1 MNRLPASASTPS
13 PASPGSHRTLMTVL
27 QYIALLAFCISSP
40 AAAASTPSWQA
51 EWEKNLD
58 AAKKEGQVSVYTKAG
73 YDNAFAAFQKRYP
86 EIKVTSV
93 AGQAVDVT
101 NRLLAERR
109 AQKFLADVFS
119 FGVRSTLSL
128 LNTNGLDPV
137 RPVLLLPEVT
147 DESKW
152 YDRHVYSDAEKIHVF
167 RYLSVAEQGIGYNT
181 KLLPNPSELK
191 SYLDFLNPKWK
202 GKIVARDVRTP
213 GPGNGNMLFWY
224 HHRDLGP
231 AFLRKL
237 FGEMGITLTRNALQA
252 TDWTAQGKFVFCFFC
267 SGEIEKA
274 KEQGLPVDVLDV
286 GWKEGTG
293 IVSHSGNLA
302 LMRNAP
308 HPNAARIFINWL
320 LSREGQIE
328 TQRVLAKVQ
337 PADSRRIDIPKDD
350 VPADVRRKEG
360 IRYMDMDSRP
370 EYSDIEPVRKLL
382 IEVVKKD

>member
-1 MNRLPASASTPS
+1 MRGLPKAI
-13 PASPGSHRTLMTVL
+13 TLAVWL
-27 QYIALLAFCISSP
+27 VSISFLITSP
-40 AAAASTPSWQA
+40 AAAASSPT
-51 EWEKNLD
+51 EWEKTVE
-58 AAKKEGQVSVYTKAG
+58 AAKREGQITVYTKAG
-73 YDNAFAAFQKRYP
+73 YDAAFAAFQKRYP
-86 EIKVTSV
+86 EIKINSV
-93 AGQAVDVT
+93 AGQAADVT

-109 AQKFLADVFS
+109 AQKYLADVFS

-128 LNTNGLDPV
+128 LRADGLDPI

-152 YDRHVYSDAEKIHVF
+152 YDGHVYSDPEKVHVF

-181 KLLPNPSELK
+181 KLLPNPAEIK

-224 HHRDLGP
+224 HHRELGP
-231 AFLRKL
+231 SYLKKL
-237 FGEMGITLTRNALQA
+237 FGEMDITLTRNALQA
-252 TDWTAQGKFVFCFFC
+252 TDWVAQGKFAFCFFC
-267 SGEIEKA
+267 SGEVEKA
-274 KEQGLPVDVLDV
+274 KEQGLPVEVLDV
-286 GWKEGTG
+286 AWKEGAG

-320 LSREGQIE
+320 LSREGQIQ
-328 TQRVLAKVQ
+328 TQRVLAKIQ
-337 PADSRRIDIPKDD
+337 PADSRRTDIPKDD
-350 VPADVRRKEG
+350 VPPDVRRKEG
-360 IRYMDMDSRP
+360 IRYVDMDSRP

-382 IEVVKKD
+382 NEVAKEAKK

>member
-1 MNRLPASASTPS
+1 MRS
-13 PASPGSHRTLMTVL
+13 RTVMMVL
-27 QYIALLAFCISSP
+27 QRIALLSLFISSP
-40 AAAASTPSWQA
+40 TAAASSSGWQA
-51 EWEKNLD
+51 EWEKTLD
-58 AAKKEGQVSVYTKAG
+58 LAKKEGQISVYTKAG
-73 YDNAFAAFQKRYP
+73 YDKAFAAFQKRYP

-109 AQKFLADVFS
+109 AQKYLADVFS

-137 RPVLLLPEVT
+137 RSVLLLPEVT

-152 YDRHVYSDAEKIHVF
+152 YDGHVYSDVEKINVF

-181 KLLPNPSELK
+181 KLLPNLAEFK

-224 HHRDLGP
+224 HHSDLGP

-267 SGEIEKA
+267 SGEVEKA

-286 GWKEGTG
+286 GWKEGAG

-328 TQRVLAKVQ
+328 TQRVLAKIQ

-382 IEVVKKD
+382 IEVVKRD

>member
-1 MNRLPASASTPS
+1 MRS
-13 PASPGSHRTLMTVL
+13 RTVMTVL
-27 QYIALLAFCISSP
+27 QWIILLSLFLSSP
-40 AAAASTPSWQA
+40 ATAASSPGWQT

-58 AAKKEGQVSVYTKAG
+58 LAKKEGQVVVYTKAG
-73 YDNAFAAFQKRYP
+73 YDKAFAAFHKRYP

-109 AQKFLADVFS
+109 AQKYLADVFS

-128 LNTNGLDPV
+128 LQAAGLDPI
-137 RPVLLLPEVT
+137 RSVLFLPEVA

-152 YDRHVYSDAEKIHVF
+152 YEGHVYSDPEKVHVF

-181 KLLPNPSELK
+181 KLVPNPAEIK

-213 GPGNGNMLFWY
+213 GPGNGSMLFWY
-224 HHRDLGP
+224 HHRELGP
-231 AFLRKL
+231 SYLKKL
-237 FGEMGITLTRNALQA
+237 FGEMDITLTRNALQA
-252 TDWTAQGKFVFCFFC
+252 TDWLAQGKFAFCFFC
-267 SGEIEKA
+267 SGEVEKA
-274 KEQGLPVDVLDV
+274 RDQGLPVEVLDV
-286 GWKEGTG
+286 GWKEGSG
-293 IVSHSGNLA
+293 IVSHSGNLT
-302 LMRNAP
+302 LMKNAP

-328 TQRVLAKVQ
+328 TQRVLAKIQ

-350 VPADVRRKEG
+350 VPQDVRRKDG

-370 EYSDIEPVRKLL
+370 EYSDVEPVRKLL
-382 IEVVKKD
+382 NEVAKEAKK

>member
-1 MNRLPASASTPS
+1 MLKSANRLRAVM
-13 PASPGSHRTLMTVL
+13 TLL
-27 QYIALLAFCISSP
+27 PLIALFFFLISSP
-40 AAAASTPSWQA
+40 AVAASSPGWQS
-51 EWEKNLD
+51 EWEKTLD

-73 YDNAFAAFQKRYP
+73 YDKAFAAFQKRYP

-109 AQKFLADVFS
+109 AQKYLADVFS

-128 LNTNGLDPV
+128 LGANGLDPV
-137 RPVLLLPEVT
+137 RPVLLLPEVS

-152 YDRHVYSDAEKIHVF
+152 YEGHVYSDAEKSHVF

-181 KLLPNPSELK
+181 KLLPNPTELK

-224 HHRDLGP
+224 HQPDLGP

-237 FGEMGITLTRNALQA
+237 FAEMGITMARSALQA

-286 GWKEGTG
+286 GWKEGAG

-328 TQRVLAKVQ
+328 TQRVLAKIQ

-350 VPADVRRKEG
+350 VPPDVRRKEG
-360 IRYMDMDSRP
+360 VRYMDMDSRP
-370 EYSDIEPVRKLL
+370 EYSEIEPVRKLL
-382 IEVVKKD
+382 NEVVKRD

>member
-1 MNRLPASASTPS
+1 MLKSTNRLRAV
-13 PASPGSHRTLMTVL
+13 MTIVPL
-27 QYIALLAFCISSP
+27 IALFSCLISSP
-40 AAAASTPSWQA
+40 AVAASSPSWQS
-51 EWEKNLD
+51 EWEKTLD
-58 AAKKEGQVSVYTKAG
+58 AAKKEGQVGVYTKAG
-73 YDNAFAAFQKRYP
+73 YDKAFAAFQKRYP

-109 AQKFLADVFS
+109 AQKYLADVFS

-128 LNTNGLDPV
+128 LSANGLDPV
-137 RPVLLLPEVT
+137 RPVLLLPEVS

-152 YDRHVYSDAEKIHVF
+152 YEGHVYSDSEKSHVF

-181 KLLPNPSELK
+181 KLLPNPTEVK

-224 HHRDLGP
+224 HQPDLGP

-237 FGEMGITLTRNALQA
+237 FGEMGITMARSALQA

-286 GWKEGTG
+286 GWKEGAG

-328 TQRVLAKVQ
+328 TQRVLARIQ

-350 VPADVRRKEG
+350 VPPDVRRKEG
-360 IRYMDMDSRP
+360 VRYMDMDSRP
-370 EYSDIEPVRKLL
+370 EYSEIEPVRKLL
-382 IEVVKKD
+382 NEVVKRD

>member
-1 MNRLPASASTPS
+1 M
-13 PASPGSHRTLMTVL
+13 HRSRTVVTVL
-27 QYIALLAFCISSP
+27 QWAALLFFFGSSP
-40 AAAASTPSWQA
+40 AAAASSPAGQN
-51 EWEKNLD
+51 EWEKTLE
-58 AAKKEGQVSVYTKAG
+58 AAKKEGQVSVYTKSG
-73 YDNAFAAFQKRYP
+73 YDKAFAAFQKKYP
-86 EIKVTSV
+86 EIKVNSV
-93 AGQAVDVT
+93 AGQAADVT

-109 AQKFLADVFS
+109 AQKYLADVFS

-128 LNTNGLDPV
+128 LTANGLDPI
-137 RPVLLLPEVT
+137 RPVLLLPEVA
-147 DESKW
+147 EQSKW
-152 YDRHVYSDAEKIHVF
+152 YEGHVYSDGERNHVF

-181 KLLPNPSELK
+181 KLLPNPGEFK
-191 SYLDFLNPKWK
+191 SYLDFLDPKWK

-224 HHRDLGP
+224 HQRDLGP

-237 FGEMGITLTRNALQA
+237 FGEMDLTMTRNALQA
-252 TDWTAQGKFVFCFFC
+252 TDWLAQGKFVFCFFC

-274 KEQGLPVDVLDV
+274 KEQGLPVDVFDV
-286 GWKEGTG
+286 GWKEGAG

-328 TQRVLAKVQ
+328 TQRVLAKIQ
-337 PADSRRIDIPKDD
+337 PADSRRVDIPKDD
-350 VPADVRRKEG
+350 VPPDVRRKEG

-370 EYSDIEPVRKLL
+370 EYSDIDPVRKLL
-382 IEVVKKD
+382 NEVLRENTK